1 MAFITKKVFMNKN
14 KGIFSLVGFLLMGLG
29 FISIVLSLIGA
40 QLSFLVWLD
49 SFGQLT
55 GFVIKILMI
64 IVGIVI
70 IYLTQSNFRGD
81 QGTGAY

>member
-1 MAFITKKVFMNKN
+1 MAFITKRISMNKN
-14 KGIFSLVGFLLMGLG
+14 KGIFSLVGFIMMGLG

-55 GFVIKILMI
+55 GFVLKIMMI

-81 QGTGAY
+81 QGIGDY

>member
-1 MAFITKKVFMNKN
+1 MNKN

-40 QLSFLVWLD
+40 QLSFLTWLD

-81 QGTGAY
+81 QGIGDY